1 MTPEDE
7 PFMGLE
13 ADPHRPPLPGQPV
26 ALDDEAR
33 AFGLGDLDRPE
44 TVTPRSGVGR
54 PVATAAGGNG
64 GDAVIDHPRDPRV
77 EKQDHYYR
85 AAHTKLLDLG
95 MVPHLLTSS
104 VIQSILALAEKY
116 KANVD
121 PEAIRPTVEWRS
133 TASDLITAGTPS
145 TPARSEDATRSV

>member
-1 MTPEDE
+1 M
-7 PFMGLE
+7 
-13 ADPHRPPLPGQPV
+13 
-26 ALDDEAR
+26 
-33 AFGLGDLDRPE
+33 
-44 TVTPRSGVGR
+44 
-54 PVATAAGGNG
+54 
-64 GDAVIDHPRDPRV
+64 

-145 TPARSEDATRSV
+145 THSQV